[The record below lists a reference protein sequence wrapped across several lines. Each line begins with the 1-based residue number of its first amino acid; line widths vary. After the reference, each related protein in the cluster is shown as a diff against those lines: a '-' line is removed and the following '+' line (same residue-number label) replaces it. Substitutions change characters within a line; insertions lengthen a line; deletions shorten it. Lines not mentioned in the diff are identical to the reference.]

1 MRKVLRSRLSE
12 KNGSIVGR
20 IESTHGIHVFMSNP
34 HANNDENEIITVK
47 ETETGNVPE
56 ADVGGSLVGFNDHAE
71 NKRRFATSI
80 RITT

>member
-34 HANNDENEIITVK
+34 YANNDENKIITVK
-47 ETETGNVPE
+47 GSETGNVFSRQSMPWRKLE
-56 ADVGGSLVGFNDHAE
+56 TVFDVDGSLSWKD
-71 NKRRFATSI
+71 
-80 RITT
+80 